1 MSRTR
6 FEELAKYIQ
15 LSFDKEDDKQI
26 LVFLET
32 VNNQFQSSLALGS
45 YITLDVSMIK
55 SYHQNLMGKIKVIHK
70 PRPIQN
76 KIKNLSDA
84 ASNIILNMELYKRKD
99 IMAAKDYV
107 KPFGATTAQQHFD
120 SPSHIMAL
128 KKGYC

>member
-1 MSRTR
+1 
-6 FEELAKYIQ
+6 
-15 LSFDKEDDKQI
+15 
-26 LVFLET
+26 
-32 VNNQFQSSLALGS
+32 
-45 YITLDVSMIK
+45 
-55 SYHQNLMGKIKVIHK
+55 MGKIKVIHK

-120 SPSHIMAL
+120 
-128 KKGYC
+128 